1 MEERYGKQV
10 RTESQCVA
18 PTALGDDYEPCSQ
31 RLRAGLTTG
40 APMALVDS
48 GYRRDILTFF
58 DEYAMVVLFA
68 GKARPLARKNKS
80 ARSNGVC
87 CRTATSPKLGRGR
100 AREYARWF
108 KALADPTRIRI
119 LNLLAANRDP
129 VCVCDIVKHFP
140 IGQPTI
146 SHHLKILR
154 ATRFVLSE
162 RHGTFM
168 YYRVNRNCLGEF
180 PHAARLIM
188 DI

>member
-1 MEERYGKQV
+1 MARNGKPA
-10 RTESQCVA
+10 ESNA
-18 PTALGDDYEPCSQ
+18 
-31 RLRAGLTTG
+31 
-40 APMALVDS
+40 
-48 GYRRDILTFF
+48 
-58 DEYAMVVLFA
+58 
-68 GKARPLARKNKS
+68 
-80 ARSNGVC
+80 VC
-87 CRTATSPKLGRGR
+87 CRTATSPKLGPGR

-188 DI
+188 DV